1 VPASLPR
8 VLVVTTGGTIASRRD
23 PLTGAVTTAASG
35 EELLDIVPQAAEI
48 ADLELRNFAS
58 VSSWNMTP
66 PMMFELAQLLNGELA
81 RSDLAGAVV
90 THGTDTVEETSF
102 LVDLVLRTDKP
113 VVFAVA
119 MRNLS
124 ELGADGPRNLLDAVT
139 VAASPASCGYGSML
153 VVNQAVHAA
162 RYVTKT
168 HTVNPDAFES
178 PDFGPL
184 GLMAHDGVRYLRPPF
199 KRKPLNL
206 KDIESEVFLHKATSG
221 ADDRPLKWA
230 ISVGYKGIVIEG
242 SGAGN
247 VPASVLPGIRAAID
261 AGIPVVL
268 TTRSIRGFLSPT
280 YGSGGAA
287 GGGWDLA
294 QLGVIFADHLPS
306 QKARI
311 KLMVALGITTDLDE
325 IRSMFERS
333 HSASSF

>member
-8 VLVVTTGGTIASRRD
+8 ILVVTTGGTIASRRE
-23 PLTGAVTTAASG
+23 PLTGAVTTAATG

-48 ADLELRNFAS
+48 ADLEIRNFAS

-66 PMMFELAQLLNGELA
+66 PMMFELAQLLNHELG

-102 LVDLVLRTDKP
+102 MVDLVLRSDKP

-139 VAASPASCGYGSML
+139 VATSPASIGYGSML
-153 VVNQAVHAA
+153 AVNQTIHAA
-162 RYVTKT
+162 RHVTKT

-178 PDFGPL
+178 PDYGPL

-199 KRKPLNL
+199 RLEPLTP
-206 KDIESEVFLHKATSG
+206 KEIKSEVFLYKATAG
-221 ADDRPLKWA
+221 ADHRALKWA
-230 ISVGYKGIVIEG
+230 ISAGYKGLVIEG

-247 VPASVLPGIRAAID
+247 VPASVLPGIRAAVD

-268 TTRSIRGFLSPT
+268 TTRSNRGFLSPT

-294 QLGVIFADHLPS
+294 QLGVIMADHLPS

-311 KLMVALGITTDLDE
+311 KLMVALGITNDLDE
-325 IRSMFERS
+325 IRAIFERTS
-333 HSASSF
+333 PPSS

>member
-1 VPASLPR
+1 MSIARSERPR
-8 VLVVTTGGTIASRRD
+8 VLVVTTGGTIASRID
-23 PLTGAVTTAASG
+23 PVTGAVTTATSG
-35 EELLDIVPQAAEI
+35 EELLEIVPQAADI

-58 VSSWNMTP
+58 VASWNMTP
-66 PMMFELAQLLNGELA
+66 AMMFELGQLLNQELA
-81 RSDLAGAVV
+81 RPEITGAVV

-102 LVDLVLRTDKP
+102 LVDLVLKSDKP

-139 VAASPASCGYGSML
+139 VAASSKSRSYGSM
-153 VVNQAVHAA
+153 VVINQSVHAA

-178 PDFGPL
+178 PDYGL
-184 GLMAHDGVRYLRPPF
+184 IGLMIHDGVRFLRPPF
-199 KRKPLNL
+199 ARRPLSPGR
-206 KDIESEVFLHKATSG
+206 IEPEVFLFKATSG
-221 ADDRPLKWA
+221 ADDRPLRWA
-230 ISVGYKGIVIEG
+230 ISEGYKGMVIEG

-247 VPASVLPGIRAAID
+247 VPSAVLPGIQAALE
-261 AGIPVVL
+261 AGLPVVL
-268 TTRSIRGFLSPT
+268 TSRSIRGFLSPT

-294 QLGVIFADHLPS
+294 QLGVILADHLPA

-311 KLMVALGITTDLDE
+311 KLMVAIGMTEDLE
-325 IRSMFERS
+325 AIRAIFEDY
-333 HSASSF
+333 